1 MLNTAG
7 PSLHASC
14 LRHCAESGLVVSTV
28 EAAMPSD
35 RFGFLLGT
43 LYALW
48 VRLTR
53 LVGQVRTPSRP
64 EGGSGLG
71 RVWPPRVGG

>member
-7 PSLHASC
+7 PSLHGAC

-28 EAAMPSD
+28 EAALPSD

-43 LYALW
+43 LYAAW
-48 VRLTR
+48 VRLIR
-53 LVGQVRTPSRP
+53 LVGQVRIVW
-64 EGGSGLG
+64 GG
-71 RVWPPRVGG
+71 